1 MLKGCVRRVVYMKD
15 TEGDLFEEAYFFVR
29 NSPERKCNDRD
40 MVREA
45 ERIIT
50 ESSVDAGKKNKK
62 RGLFS
67 FLCGVLSSS
76 VFFCVLFLILY
87 LCK

>member
-1 MLKGCVRRVVYMKD
+1 MKD

-62 RGLFS
+62 RENKTRFKIALW
-67 FLCGVLSSS
+67 
-76 VFFCVLFLILY
+76 
-87 LCK
+87 KK

>member
-1 MLKGCVRRVVYMKD
+1 MKD

-29 NSPERKCNDRD
+29 KSPEHKCNDRD
-40 MVREA
+40 MVKEA

-50 ESSVDAGKKNKK
+50 ESSVDAEKKGKK
-62 RGLFS
+62 RAFIP
-67 FLCGVLSSS
+67 FLCGVLCSC